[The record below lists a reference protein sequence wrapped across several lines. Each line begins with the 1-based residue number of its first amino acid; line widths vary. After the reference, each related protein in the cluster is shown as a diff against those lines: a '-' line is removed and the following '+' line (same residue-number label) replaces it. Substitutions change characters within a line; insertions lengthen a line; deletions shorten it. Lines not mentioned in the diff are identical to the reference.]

1 MEDLRDGKKLLAVLK
16 PKTGAAPAFGEIP
29 FDTIIFNALISG
41 SATAATAQPKILIL
55 CGPPGCGKSTVKTDL
70 LAQNGITNYINIDP
84 DEIRTILMANGV
96 TFPADKTTMPGITN
110 AFNKRMSD
118 EAQRQHLNIV
128 FDTTGQN
135 FKAVSDIIYSSGQL
149 GYKSIFA
156 IIYASLETCQRRVQG
171 RNQYLKDTN
180 SGRIELPLD
189 VAEGIYNGFMTKPR
203 GTASMLLL
211 DYPVR
216 ANEIYLYNNNVDGAK
231 PEMLYHKV
239 GPNVEF
245 ATNFSGFYNMNISDN
260 APYISLMRSGGKK
273 RRRTKKNN
281 KKSKKRTIRKL

>member
-118 EAQRQHLNIV
+118 EAQRQRLNIV

-245 ATNFSGFYNMNISDN
+245 ATNFQDFI
-260 APYISLMRSGGKK
+260 I
-273 RRRTKKNN
+273 
-281 KKSKKRTIRKL
+281 